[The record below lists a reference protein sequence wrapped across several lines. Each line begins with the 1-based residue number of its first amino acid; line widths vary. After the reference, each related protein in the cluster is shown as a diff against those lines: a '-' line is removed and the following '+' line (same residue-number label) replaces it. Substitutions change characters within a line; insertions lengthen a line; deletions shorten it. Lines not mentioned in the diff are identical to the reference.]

1 MKQFTHLHVHTQYS
15 LLDGFS
21 KITDL
26 ISYAKELG
34 MNSIAITDHG
44 NMYGAVEFY
53 QEAQKQGIKPIIGCE
68 VYLTQGSHLEK
79 NQRGN
84 YHLILLAKNNTGYHN
99 LMKICSAGQIDGFY
113 YKPRIDKDVLRT
125 HSEGIICLSA
135 CVAGEIPVSILQGNM
150 EQAGR
155 QVQEYIDIFGRE
167 NFYLEIQNHGLEEEK
182 EVARGL
188 IQLAKEF
195 SLKLVATND
204 LHYVRK
210 EDAAAQDVLLCI
222 QTQANVDDANRMR
235 FPNDSFYLK
244 SYEEMLELFPNYPE
258 ALDNTQEIADRCNL
272 TLEFGKLLLP
282 KFDVPEGFDEKS
294 YLRKL
299 CEESLPVRYPNAS
312 QEVYDRLEFEL
323 GIINQM
329 GYAAYFL
336 IVWDFINYCRRN
348 DVPVGPGRGSAAGS
362 VVAYLLH
369 ITNIEPIHHKLL
381 FERFLNPER
390 VSMPDIDT
398 DFCYVK
404 RDKVLDYV
412 NHKYGKD
419 RVAQIITFG
428 TLAARAAVRDVG
440 RVLGMPYQA
449 VDEVVKLIPKELG
462 ITLEKALK
470 SSKDFRTAYE
480 ERPEVTRLVDFA
492 KSIEGAPR
500 NIGTHAAGVIIAPA
514 DLRDYVPLALGQE
527 GGIITQYDKNKVE
540 ELGLLK
546 MDFLGLR
553 TLTVIDD
560 CIKFIKETKGV
571 TVDIDNI
578 PLNDPKTVKMLRA
591 GDTAGVFQLES
602 AGITRL
608 LVELVPRG
616 FEDLIPLVAL
626 YRPGPL
632 GTGMAEDFIAGR
644 HGRRTAEVLHPLM
657 EPILAD
663 TYGVILYQEQVMQ
676 ITTAL
681 AGFSLGKADILRR
694 AMGKKKAK
702 ELDKMRSSFVEGAK
716 ECHNISEELSN
727 KIFSLLQHF
736 AGYGF
741 NKSHSVAYALVAWQT
756 AYLKANYPAEFMAA
770 FLNSIKTDGEKIS
783 YYISVCRLMKLKVLP
798 PDVNFSGFDFGV
810 DKNGSIRFGFVGIK
824 NLGEAAASEIID
836 ARSKGGPFKD
846 ILDFC
851 KRVSMREVNK
861 RVIENLIKCGA
872 LDGFNCKRSQMLAI
886 LEPVVDIA
894 SSYQRDY
901 ASGQQDLFGEENG
914 FDATETMPRLPSLD
928 EIPKDI
934 CLQYEKDLIGFYVT
948 GHPLDEYRETMKRF
962 MPLHRFGTETTVPDG
977 SRVKVAGIISD
988 CYIRNTKRGDTMA
1001 ILVLEDFTSRV
1012 NVICFPKT
1020 YASFMKEIY
1029 KDAPVAIEGRF
1040 QIDERES
1047 KVLATNVT
1055 SLKNLGLTLRIRIEA
1070 YLENAN
1076 TQRQMLTIFKKY
1088 PGKDVV
1094 YIHLM
1099 GSKKVIK
1106 TKPEFWVDGNNMYF
1120 RWEMERLLG
1129 GDCFM

>member
-1 MKQFTHLHVHTQYS
+1 MKKFVHLHVHTQYS

-21 KITDL
+21 KIPDL
-26 ISYAKELG
+26 ISYAKEQG
-34 MNSIAITDHG
+34 MDAIAITDHG
-44 NMYGAVEFY
+44 NMFGAVEFY
-53 QEAQKQGIKPIIGCE
+53 QEAKKQGIKPIIGCE

-79 NQRGN
+79 NQRGM
-84 YHLILLAKNNTGYHN
+84 YHLILLAKNNVGYHN
-99 LMKICSAGQIDGFY
+99 LMKICSAGQIEGFY
-113 YKPRIDKDVLRT
+113 YKPRIDKDVLRA
-125 HSEGIICLSA
+125 HSEGVICLSA
-135 CVAGEIPVSILQGNM
+135 CIAGEVPVSILQGNM
-150 EQAGR
+150 DQARR
-155 QVQEYIDIFGRE
+155 QIQEYIDIFGKE
-167 NFYLEIQNHGLEEEK
+167 NYYLEIQNHDMEEER
-182 EVARGL
+182 EVVRGL
-188 IQLAKEF
+188 TQLSKEF
-195 SLKLVATND
+195 GLKLVATND

-222 QTQANVDDANRMR
+222 QTQANVDDADRMR
-235 FPNDSFYLK
+235 FPNDSFYVK
-244 SYEEMLELFPNYPE
+244 NYDEMLELFPNNPE
-258 ALDNTQEIADRCNL
+258 ALAITQEIADKCDVN
-272 TLEFGKLLLP
+272 LEFGKLLLP

-294 YLRKL
+294 YLRHL
-299 CEESLPVRYPNAS
+299 CEESMPQRYPNAT

-336 IVWDFINYCRRN
+336 IVWDFINYCREHE
-348 DVPVGPGRGSAAGS
+348 VPVGPGRGSAAGS

-398 DFCYVK
+398 DFCYEK

-412 NHKYGKD
+412 TRKYGKE
-419 RVAQIITFG
+419 RVAQIVTFG
-428 TLAARAAVRDVG
+428 TLQARAAIRDVG
-440 RVLGMPYQA
+440 RVLGMTYQS
-449 VDEVVKLIPKELG
+449 VDEVAKKIPKELG
-462 ITLEKALK
+462 ITLEKALTQ
-470 SSKDFRTAYE
+470 SNELRAVYE
-480 ERPEVTRLVDFA
+480 NSEDVTRLIDFA

-514 DLRDYVPLALGQE
+514 DLRDYVPMALGQE

-553 TLTVIDD
+553 TLTVIDN
-560 CIKFIKETKGV
+560 CVTYIKDTTGV
-571 TVDIDNI
+571 KIDIDNI
-578 PLNDPKTVKMLRA
+578 PLDDLKTVKMLRA

-608 LVELVPRG
+608 LVELEPRG

-702 ELDKMRSSFVEGAK
+702 ELDSMRSTFVQGAK
-716 ECHNISEELSN
+716 ELHNIPEALSE
-727 KIFSLLQHF
+727 KIFALLQHF

-756 AYLKANYPAEFMAA
+756 AYLKANYPAQFMAA
-770 FLNSIKTDGEKIS
+770 FLNSVKNDAEKLS
-783 YYISVCRLMKLKVLP
+783 WYISVCRQMNIKVMP
-798 PDVNFSGFDFGV
+798 PDVNSSGLDFGV
-810 DKNGSIRFGFVGIK
+810 DKNGSIRFGMVGIK
-824 NLGEAAASEIID
+824 NLGEAAVKEILD
-836 ARSKGGPFKD
+836 ARAKGGEFKD

-851 KRVSMREVNK
+851 KRVSMRVVNK

-872 LDGFNCKRSQMLAI
+872 MDSLKCKRSQLLAI
-886 LEPVVDIA
+886 LDQIVEIA
-894 SSYQRDY
+894 NSYQKDY
-901 ASGQQDLFGEENG
+901 ASGQIDLFGEENG
-914 FDATETMPRLPSLD
+914 FDVTETLPVLPNLE

-934 CLQYEKDLIGFYVT
+934 CLQYEKELLGFYVT
-948 GHPLDEYRETMKRF
+948 GHPLDGYVDAMKSF
-962 MPLHRFGTETTVPDG
+962 VSLHKLGMDSNVPDG
-977 SRVKVAGIISD
+977 SMVKVAGIISE
-988 CYIRNTKRGDTMA
+988 CVIRNTKRGDTMA
-1001 ILVLEDFTSRV
+1001 MLVLEDFTSRLQI
-1012 NVICFPKT
+1012 ICFPKT
-1020 YASFMKEIY
+1020 YATCMKEIY
-1029 KDAPVAIEGRF
+1029 KDAPVAIQGRF

-1047 KVLATNVT
+1047 KIIAMSVS
-1055 SLKNLGLTLRIRIEA
+1055 SLKNIGLVLRIRVEE
-1070 YLENAN
+1070 YLENAVV
-1076 TQRQMLTIFKKY
+1076 QRQMLNIFKKY
-1088 PGKDVV
+1088 HGRDMV
-1094 YIHLM
+1094 YLHLM

-1106 TKPEFWVDGNNMYF
+1106 TNPEFWVDGNNNQF
-1120 RWEMERLLG
+1120 RMEMQKLLG
-1129 GDCFM
+1129 EDCFM

>member
-1 MKQFTHLHVHTQYS
+1 MNHFTHLHVHTQYS

-21 KITDL
+21 KIPDL
-26 ISYAKELG
+26 ISYVKELG
-34 MNSIAITDHG
+34 MNSVAITDHG

-53 QEAQKQGIKPIIGCE
+53 QEAKKQGIKPIIGCE
-68 VYLTQGSHLEK
+68 VYLTQGSHFEK
-79 NQRGN
+79 NQRGM
-84 YHLILLAKNNTGYHN
+84 YHLILLAKNNIGYHN

-113 YKPRIDKDVLRT
+113 YKPRIDKDLLRT
-125 HSEGIICLSA
+125 YSEGIICLSA
-135 CVAGEIPVSILQGNM
+135 CVAGEVPVSILQGNM
-150 EQAGR
+150 EQARR
-155 QVQEYIDIFGRE
+155 QVQEYIDIFGKE
-167 NFYLEIQNHGLEEEK
+167 NYYLEIQNHDMEEER
-182 EVARGL
+182 EVVKGL
-188 IQLAKEF
+188 AQLAKEF
-195 SLKLVATND
+195 DLKLVATND

-235 FPNDSFYLK
+235 FPNDSFYVK
-244 SYEEMLELFPNYPE
+244 SYDEMAELFPQFPE
-258 ALDNTQEIADRCNL
+258 ALATTQEIADRCNV

-282 KFDVPEGFDEKS
+282 KFEVPEGYDEKS
-294 YLRKL
+294 YLRHL
-299 CEESLPVRYPNAS
+299 CDESMPLRYPNATK
-312 QEVYDRLEFEL
+312 EVYDRLEFEL

-336 IVWDFINYCRRN
+336 IVWDFINYCREH

-412 NHKYGKD
+412 TRKYGKD

-428 TLAARAAVRDVG
+428 TLAARAALRDVG
-440 RVLGMPYQA
+440 RVLGMTYSD
-449 VDEVVKLIPKELG
+449 VDEVVKLVPKELG
-462 ITLEKALK
+462 ITLEKALQ
-470 SSKDFRTAYE
+470 SSKEFRQAYE
-480 ERPEVTRLVDFA
+480 DRPEVTRLVDFA

-514 DLRDYVPLALGQE
+514 DLKDYVPLALGQE

-560 CIKFIKETKGV
+560 CIKFIKETTGDDI
-571 TVDIDNI
+571 DIDNI
-578 PLNDPKTVKMLRA
+578 PLEDPKTVRMLRA
-591 GDTAGVFQLES
+591 GDTPGVFQLES

-608 LVELVPRG
+608 LVELAPRG

-702 ELDKMRSSFVEGAK
+702 ELDSMRSSFVEGAK
-716 ECHNISEELSN
+716 QIHNIPEELSN
-727 KIFSLLQHF
+727 KIFALLQHF

-741 NKSHSVAYALVAWQT
+741 NKSHSVAYALVAYQT
-756 AYLKANYPAEFMAA
+756 AYLKANYPAQFMAA
-770 FLNSIKTDGEKIS
+770 FLNSIMTDAEKLS
-783 YYISVCRLMKLKVLP
+783 WYISVCRQMNLKVSP
-798 PDVNFSGFDFGV
+798 PDVNSSGLDFGV
-810 DKNGSIRFGFVGIK
+810 DKRGAIRFGLVGIK
-824 NLGEAAASEIID
+824 NLGEAAVNEIME
-836 ARSKGGPFKD
+836 ARAKDGEFKD
-846 ILDFC
+846 LLDFC
-851 KRVSMREVNK
+851 KRVSMRVVNK

-872 LDGFNCKRSQMLAI
+872 MDSLKVKRSQMLAT
-886 LEPVVDIA
+886 LDQCVEIA
-894 SSYQRDY
+894 NSYQRDS
-901 ASGQQDLFGEENG
+901 ASGLIDLFGEENG
-914 FDATETMPRLPSLD
+914 FDATEHMPTLPSLD

-948 GHPLDEYRETMKRF
+948 GHPLDEFKETMKRF
-962 MPLHRFGTETTVPDG
+962 MPLHKFGMETSIPDG
-977 SRVKVAGIISD
+977 ARVKIAGVISE
-988 CYIRNTKRGDTMA
+988 CNIRNTKKGDTMA
-1001 ILVLEDFTSRV
+1001 MLVLEDFTSRLP
-1012 NVICFPKT
+1012 VICFPKT
-1020 YASFMKEIY
+1020 FAACMREIY

-1040 QIDERES
+1040 QIDEREA
-1047 KVLATNVT
+1047 KVIATSVS
-1055 SLKNLGLTLRIRIEA
+1055 SLKHMGLTLRIRVEA
-1070 YLENAN
+1070 YLENPH
-1076 TQRQMLTIFKKY
+1076 TQRQMLALFKKY

-1094 YIHLM
+1094 YLHLM

-1106 TKPEFWVDGNNMYF
+1106 TNSEFWVDGNSEDF
-1120 RWEMERLLG
+1120 RFAMMRLLG